1 MIQNPT
7 RTIMAVKPL
16 TLLKAYRVAQNLDTA
31 KICLR
36 ADISRPYLTRLEQG
50 SIPSPDIAE
59 RLVKVLRDAD
69 LVRDSSRPSENPQK
83 IELLDA
89 ARRLI
94 DAVRTRD
101 AEFAEHGV
109 REIHLLYPDRY
120 QSEEEVGV

>member
-1 MIQNPT
+1 M
-7 RTIMAVKPL
+7 RTIVAVKPL
-16 TLLKAYRVAQNLDTA
+16 TLLKAYRLANNLDTA

-69 LVRDSSRPSENPQK
+69 CVRDSSRPSENPQK

-94 DAVRTRD
+94 DVARTRD
-101 AEFAEHGV
+101 TEFAVHGV
-109 REIHLLYPDRY
+109 REIHLLYPERY
-120 QSEEEVGV
+120 RSEEEVGA